1 MIQPAVRTGLGLPA
15 AQALGTMR
23 RGLLEGPGWMKMLLG
38 QAVRASLLLCA
49 LAGCERRVAPPVPAM
64 AAQAAAPPPA
74 AAPEAQ
80 ARQPWFTPAPQQGA
94 DMHMAYTHAVTLEV
108 AGSALPAHFTAARDR
123 CLTDAA
129 LHCLLLHAEL
139 GTGGGYDQRLEV
151 SAALR
156 VRLPHDQVA
165 AYANALTAPLAG
177 EAPGLVRV
185 LRQSTTAED
194 LGRPVADVAQRVAQ
208 LSQYLASL
216 KALGA
221 RLTISVSDLVKIAS
235 ETAQAQTEIETA
247 QAQQRTLAL
256 QVDTEELDVDFQP
269 QPPRTAQVDPVTRVI
284 DGAQDVLRQNAAD
297 ALAFGIAAVPWIPVG
312 LVALILL
319 AILRRVVVGRRAR

>member
-1 MIQPAVRTGLGLPA
+1 MLLGPAVRAG
-15 AQALGTMR
+15 
-23 RGLLEGPGWMKMLLG
+23 
-38 QAVRASLLLCA
+38 LLLCA
-49 LAGCERRVAPPVPAM
+49 LAGCDRH
-64 AAQAAAPPPA
+64 AAPPAPAASAVATPAPA

-80 ARQPWFTPAPQQGA
+80 ARTPWFTPAPQQGP
-94 DMHMAYTHAVTLEV
+94 DMHIAYTHAVTLEV
-108 AGSALPAHFTAARDR
+108 AGSVLPAHFTAARDR
-123 CLTDAA
+123 CLADAA

-139 GTGGGYDQRLEV
+139 GTPGTGYGQPPV
-151 SAALR
+151 SAELR
-156 VRLPHDQVA
+156 VRLPHDQLA
-165 AYANALTAPLAG
+165 AYANALTAPLPG

-256 QVDTEELDVDFQP
+256 QVDTEALDVDFQP
-269 QPPRTAQVDPVTRVI
+269 QPPHAAPVDPVTRVL

-297 ALAFGIAAVPWIPVG
+297 ALAFGIAAVPWIPVA

>member
-1 MIQPAVRTGLGLPA
+1 
-15 AQALGTMR
+15 
-23 RGLLEGPGWMKMLLG
+23 MKMLLG
-38 QAVRASLLLCA
+38 PAVRACLLAGA
-49 LAGCERRVAPPVPAM
+49 LAGCDRH
-64 AAQAAAPPPA
+64 AAPPAPAAFAPTPPAPA
-74 AAPEAQ
+74 AAPEEQ
-80 ARQPWFTPAPQQGA
+80 ARTPWFTPAPQQGP

-108 AGSALPAHFTAARDR
+108 AEGALPAHFTAARDR
-123 CLTDAA
+123 CLAPSP

-139 GTGGGYDQRLEV
+139 GAGGSYRRPPQV

-165 AYANALTAPLAG
+165 AYANALTAPLPG

-216 KALGA
+216 KALGG

-247 QAQQRTLAL
+247 QAQQRSLAL
-256 QVDTEELDVDFQP
+256 QVDTEELDVDFEP
-269 QPPRTAQVDPVTRVI
+269 QPPHATPVDPVSKVL
-284 DGAQDVLRQNAAD
+284 DDSQEVLRQNAAD

-312 LVALILL
+312 LVGLILL